1 MSYFLP
7 VLNKII
13 RRTGRGILMR
23 NKLSYLFFL
32 LFLFCSVP
40 YLLTV
45 VLSGK
50 EETKP
55 VDFQTHSSGYTVTV
69 NGKAMDLETYLLG
82 VLPTQISMDEEKE
95 TLKAQAVILR
105 TDIMRR
111 MDGSKDVS
119 QDSLPYKY
127 EEDKNLKE
135 KLGEQKYKIT
145 DQSRK
150 QAVGETTGEVI
161 TCQGKYIQPYF
172 HGISVGTTLSAK
184 EWFGK
189 DISYLQEKD
198 SLKDVESPEYMTGI
212 PVTYKQVVTQLEK
225 EKKIKLT
232 VEEAKKSIRIKEK
245 TGNGYVKQV
254 QIGKYVMSGE
264 AWAKCFQLNS
274 TNFYLEPYDGKL
286 RMVALGKGLGLGMS
300 QYGANE
306 LAKDGKSYKKILK
319 YYYTGIQITKLSD
332 Q

>member
-1 MSYFLP
+1 
-7 VLNKII
+7 
-13 RRTGRGILMR
+13 MR
-23 NKLSYLFFL
+23 SKLSYLFFL

-50 EETKP
+50 EETKT
-55 VDFQTHSSGYTVTV
+55 VDFQTYSSGYTVTV
-69 NGKAMDLETYLLG
+69 DGKAMDLEAYLLG
-82 VLPTQISMDEEKE
+82 VLPTQISMDDEKE
-95 TLKAQAVILR
+95 ALKAQAAILR
-105 TDIMRR
+105 TDIVRKMG
-111 MDGSKDVS
+111 DKKNLS
-119 QDSLPYKY
+119 QDSLPYKF
-127 EEDKNLKE
+127 ESDESLKK

-150 QAVGETTGEVI
+150 QAVGETTGQVL
-161 TCQGKYIQPYF
+161 TYQGKYIQPYF

-189 DISYLQEKD
+189 DIPYLQEKD

-212 PVTYKQVVTQLEK
+212 PVTYGQVVTQLEK

-232 VEEAKKSIRIKEK
+232 VEEAKKSIRVKTK

-254 QIGKYVMSGE
+254 QIGKYVMTGE
-264 AWAKCFQLNS
+264 AWAKCFHLNS

-306 LAKDGKSYKKILK
+306 LAKDGKTYKKILK
-319 YYYTGIQITKLSD
+319 YYYTGIQITKLSH